1 MEGISVAKLHTA
13 EIWLLLDYL
22 GGGAR
27 PPLYLR
33 SYPIST
39 IVRLSG
45 KLAMVEFYHLA
56 YVRQVTT

>member
-1 MEGISVAKLHTA
+1 M
-13 EIWLLLDYL
+13 
-22 GGGAR
+22 
-27 PPLYLR
+27 YLR

-56 YVRQVTT
+56 YVRQVTTYLGQVVAPSGQQMGLMGLMG